1 MAHAA
6 GRVTGSIDMGA
17 DNPGYL
23 EVGEGAARR
32 RIAYLS
38 APPKTPG
45 GPGILWLIGLKS
57 DMASTKAAALAD
69 WTAARGIGM
78 TRFDYSGHG
87 QSGGDFED
95 ATIGDWLEE
104 AEAVFTRVARGPQIV
119 VGSSTGGH
127 IALLL
132 LRRLMKEQ
140 PAEATRLKGLV
151 LIAPAWDLTEE
162 LMWKVFPEEARR
174 EIMEKGVWCRPSP
187 YDPAGYAITRR
198 FIEEGRKHLLARQPF
213 DPGRPI
219 AILQGAQDVDV
230 PLAHARELASFL
242 EGGWVTLTEVPDGEH
257 RLSRPEDLAL
267 LYGLIDRQLAA
278 IKP

>member
-1 MAHAA
+1 MSE
-6 GRVTGSIDMGA
+6 TEPQFLD
-17 DNPGYL
+17 
-23 EVGEGAARR
+23 VGEGAARR
-32 RIAYLS
+32 RIAYIS
-38 APPKTPG
+38 APPRTSGAPG
-45 GPGILWLIGLKS
+45 LLWLIGLKS
-57 DMASTKAAALAD
+57 DMESTKAAALAD
-69 WTAARGIGM
+69 WTAARGLGM

-87 QSGGDFED
+87 RSGGRFED

-104 AEAVFTRVARGPQIV
+104 AVAVFTRGTKGPQIV

-132 LRRLMKEQ
+132 LRRLMKES
-140 PAEATRLKGLV
+140 PAEAARIKGLV

-162 LMWKVFPEEARR
+162 LMWKVFPPEAQA
-174 EIMEKGVWCRPSP
+174 EIMDKGVWFRPSP
-187 YDPAGYAITRR
+187 YDPAGYPVRRR
-198 FIEEGRKHLLARQPF
+198 FIEEGRNHLLARRPF
-213 DPGRPI
+213 DPGRPV

-257 RLSRPEDLAL
+257 RLSRPGDLEL